1 MRITPSSEPLSA
13 DDVSSTDPQPA
24 SATLRPRMVVA
35 ARIDVLRATLCC
47 DFMVLLCDIGSGRRI
62 FFPPS
67 HSYYKHIIWLTTTPR
82 FLAPSWAYARWSK
95 RHSEQLGR
103 AIPRPSRVWWIC
115 SPRPG

>member
-47 DFMVLLCDIGSGRRI
+47 DFMVLLCDMGSGRRI
-62 FFPPS
+62 FAPPS
-67 HSYYKHIIWLTTTPR
+67 HSYYKHIIWLISTPHANAWLLDE
-82 FLAPSWAYARWSK
+82 FSVQLAVAHHSANDPS
-95 RHSEQLGR
+95 
-103 AIPRPSRVWWIC
+103 
-115 SPRPG
+115 